1 MGVYREAESEGSRMQ
16 TLALTAVSRRNK
28 LETKEIWRSVEGY
41 RMDVRKQEGITI
53 IEKIATPSNLM
64 AACEKVHKGKG
75 AASIDG
81 ITVYEIDGHMATRQ
95 KAIIAILWDGT
106 YKSQPVKWLSIT
118 KGNGSMCHDSWKGH
132 GKLVKRECKRYNKG
146 I

>member
-1 MGVYREAESEGSRMQ
+1 
-16 TLALTAVSRRNK
+16 
-28 LETKEIWRSVEGY
+28 
-41 RMDVRKQEGITI
+41 MDVRKQEGITI

-95 KAIIAILWDGT
+95 KQSLRYYGMEPT
-106 YKSQPVKWLSIT
+106 SHNRLS
-118 KGNGSMCHDSWKGH
+118 GCP
-132 GKLVKRECKRYNKG
+132 
-146 I
+146 